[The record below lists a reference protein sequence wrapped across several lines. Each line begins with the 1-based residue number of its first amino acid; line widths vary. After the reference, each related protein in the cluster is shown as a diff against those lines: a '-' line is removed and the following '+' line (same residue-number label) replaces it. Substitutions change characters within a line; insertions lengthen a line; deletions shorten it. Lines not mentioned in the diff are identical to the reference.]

1 MIRPVQVGF
10 PLPAQLARLG
20 RPLAERGRQAT
31 ATAADGVGCIGGPET
46 GHGVP
51 GTSLAIACLRL
62 ALWAAPYC
70 GLDMPQWWQMTSPA
84 PH

>member
-1 MIRPVQVGF
+1 MAIHLRVSITTTLPIRQSSGSRVIRPVQVGF

-62 ALWAAPYC
+62 AL
-70 GLDMPQWWQMTSPA
+70 
-84 PH
+84 